1 MTDRL
6 ERRGNT
12 ISKAKEAVK
21 PKKKYG
27 CPYCGAKYDT
37 PELVRLLVE
46 DYDDG
51 NCVLIGNS
59 KAKACATKPQILGGC
74 KVMGAVRQ

>member
-1 MTDRL
+1 MTTRELIDELTDRL

-12 ISKAKEAVK
+12 GSKIKEAIK

-37 PELVRLLVE
+37 PELVSLLWLE
-46 DYDDG
+46 
-51 NCVLIGNS
+51 
-59 KAKACATKPQILGGC
+59 
-74 KVMGAVRQ
+74 